1 MSDSNR
7 LEREIEEILGKI
19 EQFPDAQARQKRARN
34 RVVQQMATAISDRQ
48 RAIARELSHFSMSQV
63 MLASFLL
70 ILGSL
75 FFRPAAPLVTA
86 WVLYAGIVL
95 FVTSFAFMVFGG
107 RGSSTGSS
115 QQLWRGRPIQT
126 SSGPSLSQRL
136 RSWWETRTRS

>member
-19 EQFPDAQARQKRARN
+19 EQFPDASERRKRSRG
-34 RVVQQMATAISDRQ
+34 RVVQQVATAISDRQ
-48 RAIARELSHFSMSQV
+48 RAIARELSRFSMSQV

-75 FFRPAAPLVTA
+75 FFRQVAPLIMA

-95 FVTSFAFMVFGG
+95 FVTSFAFMVFG
-107 RGSSTGSS
+107 RGSSTGSK
-115 QQLWRGRPIQT
+115 QQLWRGRPIHT
-126 SSGPSLSQRL
+126 TSGPSLSQRL